1 MDCKS
6 CPYKRECH
14 ELPSDLS
21 CKDVFEIMKHEPKE
35 SEHEN
40 SAGIIIDSSLGCS
53 HCYWSLHWNS
63 AL

>member
-21 CKDVFEIMKHEPKE
+21 CDDVLAIMEDEPKE
-35 SEHEN
+35 E
-40 SAGIIIDSSLGCS
+40 
-53 HCYWSLHWNS
+53 
-63 AL
+63 